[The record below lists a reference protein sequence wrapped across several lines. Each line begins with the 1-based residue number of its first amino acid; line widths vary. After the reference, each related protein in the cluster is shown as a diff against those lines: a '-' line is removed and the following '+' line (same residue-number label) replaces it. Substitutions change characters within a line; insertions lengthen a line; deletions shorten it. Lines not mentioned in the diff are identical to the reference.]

1 MRHFINISILLFWTT
16 ISFGQIQ
23 LVPRKDNETAEQF
36 AERQKPENS
45 TLTHKVLETKWNGNP
60 TIISLYDIT
69 YKLPEEN
76 DPGQQTYHKI
86 IGFVFSELGKNTY
99 SKVTFG
105 TIDTE
110 GGNPSIETIFFV
122 NADNDKA
129 KEIII
134 IASWEQRH
142 YDVNGTLYSTYVF
155 DNQTIEKTFELK
167 FLEEISKK
175 LDGGCECNWRDGTNK
190 KSKFKTASEVKKE
203 LARLGY
209 K

>member
-16 ISFGQIQ
+16 LSFGQIQ
-23 LVPRKDNETAEQF
+23 LVPRKDNESAEQF

-45 TLTHKVLETKWNGNP
+45 TLTHKVLETKWNGNS

-105 TIDTE
+105 TIDTA
-110 GGNPSIETIFFV
+110 GGNPSIETIFFA
-122 NADNDKA
+122 NADNDKS

-134 IASWEQRH
+134 IASWKQRH
-142 YDVNGTLYSTYVF
+142 YDVNGTLYGTYVF
-155 DNQTIEKTFELK
+155 DNQTIEKTFDLK
-167 FLEEISKK
+167 FLVEISKK